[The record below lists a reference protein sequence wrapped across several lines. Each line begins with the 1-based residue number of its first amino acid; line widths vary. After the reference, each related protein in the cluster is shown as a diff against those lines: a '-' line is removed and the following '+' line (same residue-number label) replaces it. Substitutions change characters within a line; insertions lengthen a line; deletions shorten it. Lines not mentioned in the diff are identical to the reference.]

1 MQHTPRDRTHSKI
14 AALTGALFFA
24 MPVGALALPA
34 VALTA
39 HEALGTATGPGIDVM
54 TSAQANGGDF
64 FRNNIAGGDSSF
76 FHTYGFSSGVTYFG
90 ARASGNGNFFVQTSA
105 TYTDSYFNNTGVAQL
120 LTFNYTV
127 DSGQTSISGTG
138 TGYADLLLALKFNNV
153 LVSGDHGRV
162 GSGMCNTNVGGPG
175 ANAGSL
181 ANYLVCSGV
190 NDAFASSGQYSAS
203 QLVAAGATLSIQYD
217 IVAESAGS
225 FSGTSTQY
233 CSFGSGQANTGRLA
247 TPQVQFFDGPGA
259 SGCAFFNGLARSGDP
274 AEFTPF
280 AVSGLGFTTAAVVPE
295 PAGWTLTGLAL
306 AGLAFARRGN
316 RRRTAG

>member
-1 MQHTPRDRTHSKI
+1 M
-14 AALTGALFFA
+14 AALAGALIFA
-24 MPVGALALPA
+24 IPVGALATPM

-54 TSAQANGGDF
+54 DPTKANGGDF
-64 FRNNIAGGDSSF
+64 FRSNSVSGNSSF
-76 FHTYGFSSGVTYFG
+76 FHTYGFNSGVSYFG
-90 ARASGNGNFFVQTSA
+90 ARASGTGNFFVQTSA
-105 TYTDSYFNNTGVAQL
+105 TYTDSYFNNTGVTQL

-138 TGYADLLLALKFNNV
+138 TGHADLLLALKFNNV

-162 GSGMCNTNVGGPG
+162 ENGTCDTNLGGAG

-181 ANYLVCSGV
+181 ANYLVCSGG
-190 NDAFASSGQYSAS
+190 NDAFANSGQYSAS

-225 FSGTSTQY
+225 FSSTGTPY
-233 CSFGSGQANTGRLA
+233 CSGSGPAVNTALA
-247 TPQVQFFDGPGA
+247 TPQAARIGNGTGAPGA
-259 SGCAFFNGLARSGDP
+259 SGCTFFNGLARSGDP
-274 AEFTPF
+274 AGFTPF
-280 AVSGLGFTTAAVVPE
+280 AVAGLGFITTAAVVPE